1 MLIVI
6 DILRTLF
13 SGFQLSKNF
22 SQKIQ
27 FEKMLYAEIITH

>member
-13 SGFQLSKNF
+13 SGFQLSKNL
-22 SQKIQ
+22 SQKNTI
-27 FEKMLYAEIITH
+27 